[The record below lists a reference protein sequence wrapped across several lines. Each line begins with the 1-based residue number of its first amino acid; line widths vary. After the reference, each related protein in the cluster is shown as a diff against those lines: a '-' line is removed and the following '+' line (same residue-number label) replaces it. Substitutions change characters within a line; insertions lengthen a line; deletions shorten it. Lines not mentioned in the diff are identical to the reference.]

1 MVPPW
6 LGPALKL
13 WCGLFVA
20 GIFSVPEGK
29 VRSVRIWLQ
38 VLAWQA
44 QKHSSAL
51 ATAVEFERTSPRIS
65 ILTAFFFLLH
75 TTLSS
80 NEPPDRRAA
89 RKFRGKCASGDEI
102 ALLPLNVLEYVAKV
116 FTLFGPAGLIPAIW
130 AQARQAVGFG
140 VASDSECPA
149 MVGALVAWWSHREEE
164 GRGCNG
170 CAVSWWIFHRN
181 SFLITV

>member
-29 VRSVRIWLQ
+29 AQHHVRSVRIWLQ

-44 QKHSSAL
+44 RKHSSAL
-51 ATAVEFERTSPRIS
+51 ATAVEFEKTSPSIR
-65 ILTAFFFLLH
+65 ILTAFCFLLQ

-80 NEPPDRRAA
+80 NESPDRRAA

-102 ALLPLNVLEYVAKV
+102 ALLPLNVIEHVAQV

-130 AQARQAVGFG
+130 PQARQAVGFG

-149 MVGALVAWWSHREEE
+149 MVGALVAWWSHRG
-164 GRGCNG
+164 GRRAGM
-170 CAVSWWIFHRN
+170 
-181 SFLITV
+181 